1 MPEYEHFCTQK
12 DKFDYITVIQLVV
25 IVRDKIVIKWF
36 SSSYDVMVKECW
48 VVVQMGCS
56 GDALIA
62 RVRSVNVTSPVRLTN
77 TTELVLQDSKYNT
90 LINHTPL

>member
-12 DKFDYITVIQLVV
+12 DKFDYITAIQLVV

-36 SSSYDVMVKECW
+36 SCSYDAIVKECW
-48 VVVQMGCS
+48 LGCGPDYLCWRCS
-56 GDALIA
+56 
-62 RVRSVNVTSPVRLTN
+62 TN
-77 TTELVLQDSKYNT
+77 LTELVQKNSKYNT